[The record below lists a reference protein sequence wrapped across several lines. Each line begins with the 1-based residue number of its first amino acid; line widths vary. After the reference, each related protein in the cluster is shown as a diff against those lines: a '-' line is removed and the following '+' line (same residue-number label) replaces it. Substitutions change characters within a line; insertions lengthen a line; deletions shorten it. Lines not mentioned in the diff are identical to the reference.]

1 MGNTHSSM
9 GLIFGSALGGLLLAP
24 FTGGASLVAVGVA
37 SGIGT
42 TVGTTTFAYN
52 AINDRRPEEG
62 KETTNLL
69 IGIGCGAMG
78 PIGGM
83 AAGMGAE
90 VAVGVDFVGS
100 GLGLGATNSGDGK
113 FKPYVGNQQKA
124 VEYYTQ
130 KEENKKIEYYTQKE
144 ENKKMLEISKEFF
157 KNPVILE
164 YKKIKVPDT
173 QSNLFIK
180 KNSWRYVNLTY
191 TTLSLSGLPR
201 SDLIKHYKD
210 CEKKGNIY
218 ASKSKQSLLEAIVYG
233 LNALENAKTFTSERE
248 ILTRIN
254 DIQKLDEDMRTFGSL
269 MIQSFKNLVASVKE
283 ETRLAREQTKI
294 KENVDKAWDIKS
306 AHEKRHQSIYFDT
319 EKYRLTTTE
328 KIKKIEDFLDKL
340 DGKKIEEKDVIQQ
353 IYWILN

>member
-1 MGNTHSSM
+1 MT
-9 GLIFGSALGGLLLAP
+9 A
-24 FTGGASLVAVGVA
+24 FTAV
-37 SGIGT
+37 
-42 TVGTTTFAYN
+42 
-52 AINDRRPEEG
+52 
-62 KETTNLL
+62 
-69 IGIGCGAMG
+69 
-78 PIGGM
+78 
-83 AAGMGAE
+83 
-90 VAVGVDFVGS
+90 
-100 GLGLGATNSGDGK
+100 
-113 FKPYVGNQQKA
+113 
-124 VEYYTQ
+124 
-130 KEENKKIEYYTQKE
+130 EYYTQKE
-144 ENKKMLEISKEFF
+144 ENKKMLEVSKEFF

-164 YKKIKVPDT
+164 YEKINVPAT
-173 QSNLFIK
+173 QSNLFLK

-201 SDLIKHYKD
+201 SDLVKYYED

-233 LNALENAKTFTSERE
+233 LNALENAKTFTSEQE

-269 MIQSFKNLVASVKE
+269 MVQSFKNLVASVKE

-340 DGKKIEEKDVIQQ
+340 DGKKIEERDIIQQ

>member
-9 GLIFGSALGGLLLAP
+9 GLTFGSALGGLLLAP

-42 TVGTTTFAYN
+42 AVGTTTFAYN

-62 KETTNLL
+62 KETTDLL

-90 VAVGVDFVGS
+90 VAVGVDFLGS
-100 GLGLGATNSGDGK
+100 GLGLGATNSGNGK

-130 KEENKKIEYYTQKE
+130 KK
-144 ENKKMLEISKEFF
+144 ENKKMLEVSKEFF

-173 QSNLFIK
+173 QSNLFLK

-201 SDLIKHYKD
+201 SDLIKYYED

-233 LNALENAKTFTSERE
+233 LNALENAKSFTSEQE

-269 MIQSFKNLVASVKE
+269 MVQSFKNLVASVKE

-328 KIKKIEDFLDKL
+328 KIKKIDDFLDKL
-340 DGKKIEEKDVIQQ
+340 DGKKIEERDIIQQ

>member
-9 GLIFGSALGGLLLAP
+9 GLTFGSALGGLLLAP

-62 KETTNLL
+62 KETKDLL

-90 VAVGVDFVGS
+90 VAVGVDFLGS
-100 GLGLGATNSGDGK
+100 GLGLGATNSGNGK

-124 VEYYTQ
+124 VEYYTR
-130 KEENKKIEYYTQKE
+130 KE
-144 ENKKMLEISKEFF
+144 ENKKMLEVSKEFF

-173 QSNLFIK
+173 QSNLFLK
-180 KNSWRYVNLTY
+180 KNSRRYVNLTY

-201 SDLIKHYKD
+201 SDLIKYYED
-210 CEKKGNIY
+210 YEKKGNIY

-233 LNALENAKTFTSERE
+233 LNALENAKTFTSEQE

-294 KENVDKAWDIKS
+294 KENVDKAWDIKT

-340 DGKKIEEKDVIQQ
+340 DGKKIEERYIIQQ
-353 IYWILN
+353 IHWILN

>member
-9 GLIFGSALGGLLLAP
+9 GLTFGSALGGLLLAP
-24 FTGGASLVAVGVA
+24 FTGGASLVAVGVT

-42 TVGTTTFAYN
+42 AVGTTTFAYN

-62 KETTNLL
+62 KETTDLL

-90 VAVGVDFVGS
+90 VAVGVDFLGS
-100 GLGLGATNSGDGK
+100 GIGLGATNAGDGK

-130 KEENKKIEYYTQKE
+130 KEENKK
-144 ENKKMLEISKEFF
+144 MLELSKEFF

-164 YKKIKVPDT
+164 YKKIKVSDT
-173 QSNLFIK
+173 QSNLFLK
-180 KNSWRYVNLTY
+180 KNSRRYVNLTY

-201 SDLIKHYKD
+201 SDLIKYYED

-233 LNALENAKTFTSERE
+233 LNALKNAKTFTSEQE

-254 DIQKLDEDMRTFGSL
+254 DIQKLDQDMRTFGSL
-269 MIQSFKNLVASVKE
+269 MIQSFKNLIASVKE

-306 AHEKRHQSIYFDT
+306 AHEKRHQTIYFDT
-319 EKYRLTTTE
+319 EKYRLTTTD

-340 DGKKIEEKDVIQQ
+340 DGKKIEERDIIQQ

>member
-9 GLIFGSALGGLLLAP
+9 GLTFGSALGGLLLAP
-24 FTGGASLVAVGVA
+24 FTGGASLVAVGVT

-42 TVGTTTFAYN
+42 AVGTTTFAYN

-62 KETTNLL
+62 KETTDLL

-90 VAVGVDFVGS
+90 VAVGVDFLGS
-100 GLGLGATNSGDGK
+100 GIGLGATNAGDGK

-130 KEENKKIEYYTQKE
+130 KEENKK
-144 ENKKMLEISKEFF
+144 MLELSKEFF

-164 YKKIKVPDT
+164 YKKIKVSDT
-173 QSNLFIK
+173 QSNLFLK
-180 KNSWRYVNLTY
+180 KNSRRYVNLTY

-201 SDLIKHYKD
+201 SDLIKYYED

-233 LNALENAKTFTSERE
+233 LNALENAKTFTSEQE
-248 ILTRIN
+248 ILSRIN

-269 MIQSFKNLVASVKE
+269 MVQSFKNLVASVKE

-306 AHEKRHQSIYFDT
+306 SHEKRHQSIYFDS
-319 EKYRLTTTE
+319 EKYKLTTTE
-328 KIKKIEDFLDKL
+328 KIKKIEDFLYQL
-340 DGKKIEEKDVIQQ
+340 DGKKIEERDIIQQ
-353 IYWILN
+353 IYWILINIKN

>member
-1 MGNTHSSM
+1 
-9 GLIFGSALGGLLLAP
+9 
-24 FTGGASLVAVGVA
+24 
-37 SGIGT
+37 
-42 TVGTTTFAYN
+42 
-52 AINDRRPEEG
+52 
-62 KETTNLL
+62 
-69 IGIGCGAMG
+69 MG

-90 VAVGVDFVGS
+90 VAVGVDFLGS

-113 FKPYVGNQQKA
+113 FKPYAGNQQKA

-130 KEENKKIEYYTQKE
+130 KEENKK
-144 ENKKMLEISKEFF
+144 MLEVSKEFF

-173 QSNLFIK
+173 QSNLFLK
-180 KNSWRYVNLTY
+180 KNSRRYVNLTY
-191 TTLSLSGLPR
+191 TTISLSGLPH
-201 SDLIKHYKD
+201 SDLIKYYED

-233 LNALENAKTFTSERE
+233 LNALENAKTFTSEQE
-248 ILTRIN
+248 ILSRIN

-294 KENVDKAWDIKS
+294 NENVDKAWDIKT

>member
-9 GLIFGSALGGLLLAP
+9 GLTFGSALGGILFAP

-42 TVGTTTFAYN
+42 GVGTTTFIYN
-52 AINDRRPEEG
+52 AINNRRPEEG
-62 KETTNLL
+62 KETTDLL

-90 VAVGVDFVGS
+90 VAVGVDFLGS
-100 GLGLGATNSGDGK
+100 GIGLGATNSGDGK

-124 VEYYTQ
+124 VEYYTR
-130 KEENKKIEYYTQKE
+130 KE
-144 ENKKMLEISKEFF
+144 ENKKMLEVSKEFF

-173 QSNLFIK
+173 QSNLFLK
-180 KNSWRYVNLTY
+180 KNSRRYVNLTY
-191 TTLSLSGLPR
+191 TTLSLRELQR
-201 SDLIKHYKD
+201 SDLVKYYED
-210 CEKKGNIY
+210 CEKKGNIN
-218 ASKSKQSLLEAIVYG
+218 ASKSKQSLLEAIIYG
-233 LNALENAKTFTSERE
+233 LNALENAKTFTSEQE

-306 AHEKRHQSIYFDT
+306 AHEKRHQTIYFDT

-328 KIKKIEDFLDKL
+328 KIKKIDDFLDKL

>member
-9 GLIFGSALGGLLLAP
+9 GLTFGSALGGLLLAP

-37 SGIGT
+37 FCIGT
-42 TVGTTTFAYN
+42 AVGTTTFAYN

-62 KETTNLL
+62 KETTDLL

-90 VAVGVDFVGS
+90 VAVGVDFLGS
-100 GLGLGATNSGDGK
+100 GLGLGATNSGNGK

-130 KEENKKIEYYTQKE
+130 KK
-144 ENKKMLEISKEFF
+144 ENKKMLEVSKEFF

-173 QSNLFIK
+173 QSNLFLK

-201 SDLIKHYKD
+201 SDLIKYYED

-233 LNALENAKTFTSERE
+233 LNALENAKSFTSEQE

-269 MIQSFKNLVASVKE
+269 MVQSFKNLVASVKE

-328 KIKKIEDFLDKL
+328 KIKKIDDFLDKL
-340 DGKKIEEKDVIQQ
+340 DGKKIEERDIIQQ

>member
-9 GLIFGSALGGLLLAP
+9 GLTFGSALGGLLLAP
-24 FTGGASLVAVGVA
+24 FTGGASLVAVGVT

-42 TVGTTTFAYN
+42 AVGTTTFAYN

-62 KETTNLL
+62 KETTDLL

-90 VAVGVDFVGS
+90 VAVGVDFLGS
-100 GLGLGATNSGDGK
+100 GIGLGATNAGDGK

-130 KEENKKIEYYTQKE
+130 KEENKK
-144 ENKKMLEISKEFF
+144 MLELSKEFF

-164 YKKIKVPDT
+164 YKKIKVSDT
-173 QSNLFIK
+173 QSNLFLK
-180 KNSWRYVNLTY
+180 KNSRRYVNLTY

-201 SDLIKHYKD
+201 SDLIKYYED

-233 LNALENAKTFTSERE
+233 LNALENAKTFTSEQE

-254 DIQKLDEDMRTFGSL
+254 NIQKLDEDMRTFGSL
-269 MIQSFKNLVASVKE
+269 MVQSFKNLVASVKE
-283 ETRLAREQTKI
+283 ETKLAREQTKI

-319 EKYRLTTTE
+319 KKYRLTTTE

-340 DGKKIEEKDVIQQ
+340 DGKKIEERDIIQQ